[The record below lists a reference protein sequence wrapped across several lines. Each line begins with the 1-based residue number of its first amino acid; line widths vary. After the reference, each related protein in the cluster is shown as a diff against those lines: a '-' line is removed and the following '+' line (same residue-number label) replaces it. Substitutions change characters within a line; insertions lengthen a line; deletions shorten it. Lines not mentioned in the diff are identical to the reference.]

1 MIKVRKIEISFPET
15 VEVPEWIM
23 YELSMM
29 ADRICKVYEGQNP
42 TRKMWPA
49 SEGSKPQWSKA
60 DAAFLGVSAGL
71 DAPNSGEP
79 KFDDSIY
86 QIGCYEREDLH
97 GENPLNPDGAKL
109 REERAKER
117 RQRREDAIKENSA
130 KTL

>member
-15 VEVPEWIM
+15 VEVPQCIM

-29 ADRICKVYEGQNP
+29 VDRICNVYEGQNP
-42 TRKMWPA
+42 TRKMWLA

-60 DAAFLGVSAGL
+60 DAAFLGVATDTDS
-71 DAPNSGEP
+71 PESGEP

-97 GENPLNPDGAKL
+97 GENPLNPEGGKL

-117 RQRREDAIKENSA
+117 RQRREDAIRENRA
-130 KTL
+130 KSL